1 MSVITISRQFGSGG
15 QEIATR
21 LCDVLGYSFFD
32 KQSIVEAAIA
42 TGLSA
47 DSVVDYSEQYHKVE
61 GFLQRLAK
69 VMTGAPGKRPEL
81 PRVSWG
87 GLEARLDDEW
97 WLELVNTAIRSA
109 YERGDVVIVGRGGQM
124 VLRDHPDVLHVR
136 IEAPLDDRIRR
147 VQDMQGVTA
156 SAARR
161 LIDEHD
167 QASARYLERG
177 FKADW
182 DDPYLYH
189 LLINTGRWDLE
200 AAAQL
205 IVEAAEKLQM
215 VHAT

>member
-21 LCDVLGYSFFD
+21 LCELLGTSFFD

-61 GFLQRLAK
+61 GFLQRLGKA
-69 VMTGAPGKRPEL
+69 MTGEPGKRPEL
-81 PRVSWG
+81 PKVSWG

-109 YERGDVVIVGRGGQM
+109 YERGNVVIVGRGGQM
-124 VLRDHPDVLHVR
+124 VLRDQPDVLHVR
-136 IEAPLDDRIRR
+136 IEAPLEDRIRR
-147 VQDMQGVTA
+147 MQETQQGTA

-177 FKADW
+177 FKARW

-189 LLINTGRWDLE
+189 LLINTGRWELE
-200 AAAQL
+200 AASQL
-205 IVEAAEKLQM
+205 IVAAAEKLQA
-215 VHAT
+215 VHAA

>member
-69 VMTGAPGKRPEL
+69 AMTGTPGKRPEL

-87 GLEARLDDEW
+87 GLEARLDDAW

-109 YERGDVVIVGRGGQM
+109 YERGNVIIVGRGGQM
-124 VLRDHPDVLHVR
+124 VLRDQLDVLHVR
-136 IEAPLDDRIRR
+136 IEAPLEDRIRR
-147 VQDMQGVTA
+147 VKDAQGGTA
-156 SAARR
+156 SIARR

-177 FKADW
+177 FKARW

-189 LLINTGRWDLE
+189 LLVNTSRWELE
-200 AAAQL
+200 AAALL
-205 IVEAAEKLQM
+205 IVAAAEKLQTAH
-215 VHAT
+215 VS